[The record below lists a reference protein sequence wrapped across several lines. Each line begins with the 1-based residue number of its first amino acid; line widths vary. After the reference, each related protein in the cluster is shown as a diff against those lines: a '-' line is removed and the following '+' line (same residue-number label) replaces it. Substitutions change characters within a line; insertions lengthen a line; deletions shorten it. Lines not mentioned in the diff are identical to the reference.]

1 MESDDS
7 YYPGLESEAG
17 ALSPSHDGL
26 GSHDECPHDE
36 PGGSSRKNKRNKRP
50 MPDCDYSRPLKRQKG
65 CFNVAYLELLNREI
79 EDAAE
84 RICIKDVF
92 DAPQTQLG
100 LVIWSPIEKQQLFE
114 ALGRLGRHDLAGI
127 AAFIQSKSQ
136 VQVSQYIHHLQ
147 TACSQKQALSRRSIV
162 ELAEIPAAVQ
172 VGPQCCHVQEEA
184 ADCISLKQ
192 EHREVHQEEEK
203 WGSLWNLTPEIAR
216 EWERDQGD
224 DDSNATRPPFTSLLN
239 LAKWLK
245 LAQRFYMNSS
255 VPTGNWTYFDESPPS
270 IWATA
275 FDDFYSLALSL
286 TRRLV
291 QTTLYVSMSR
301 LRAQSALDPRPENI
315 VRKGDALAAIAT
327 LSMPCDSHKHWIGLA
342 RRLRLNVYEE
352 LPGPM
357 QECDMKP
364 MSYNQVE
371 SALHIERNGQDLALQ
386 QIHVNSQRQE
396 SFQQSPQEDDN
407 DDDDDDDYE
416 NYSNEPKNH
425 QEYYNND
432 EKMDGR
438 NHDHGPLDKHDARLD
453 SVRFDDIAHEVDE
466 VLRFSAA
473 GLRDISSARNAI
485 GHRIMAERWQEEQA
499 ERHDAF
505 ASYQAE
511 QNMWRI
517 LDKKPPVGLAK
528 IQDPGKIERC
538 TFNMDSVWPLKGDW
552 SSQLD
557 YQGEWE
563 TLDRDINQ
571 TSVLN

>member
-7 YYPGLESEAG
+7 YYPGLESETG
-17 ALSPSHDGL
+17 ELLPNHDRL
-26 GSHDECPHDE
+26 HSHDESPHDE
-36 PGGSSRKNKRNKRP
+36 PGRRSRKKKRH
-50 MPDCDYSRPLKRQKG
+50 MPDCDYVRPLKRQKG
-65 CFNVAYLELLNREI
+65 CFNVAYLDLLNREI

-84 RICIKDVF
+84 RICINHVF

-127 AAFIQSKSQ
+127 TAFIQSKSL

-147 TACSQKQALSRRSIV
+147 SACSQKQALNRRSIV
-162 ELAEIPAAVQ
+162 QLAEIPAAVE

-192 EHREVHQEEEK
+192 EHREVQQEEEK
-203 WGSLWNLTPEIAR
+203 WGPLWNVTPELAR
-216 EWERDQGD
+216 EWERDQIED
-224 DDSNATRPPFTSLLN
+224 ESKATRPPFTRFLN

-255 VPTGNWTYFDESPPS
+255 IPTGNWTYFDESPPS

-275 FDDFYSLALSL
+275 FEDFYSLALSL

-301 LRAQSALDPRPENI
+301 LRAQSGLDPCPENI

-327 LSMPCDSHKHWIGLA
+327 LSMPCDSQQHWVGLA
-342 RRLRLNVYEE
+342 RRLHLDVYEE
-352 LPGPM
+352 PPGPM
-357 QECDMKP
+357 QECGMKP

-371 SALHIERNGQDLALQ
+371 SALHLERNGEDLALQ
-386 QIHVNSQRQE
+386 QVHVKAQRQE
-396 SFQQSPQEDDN
+396 SSQESPKGH
-407 DDDDDDDYE
+407 DDDDDDNDE
-416 NYSNEPKNH
+416 NKID
-425 QEYYNND
+425 QEYYNDND
-432 EKMDGR
+432 ETDGR
-438 NHDHGPLDKHDARLD
+438 KHDHRRLDKQDARLD
-453 SVRFDDIAHEVDE
+453 SIRFDSDISHEVDE

-473 GLRDISSARNAI
+473 GLRDISSARRAI
-485 GHRIMAERWQEEQA
+485 KHRIMAERWQEEQA

-517 LDKKPPVGLAK
+517 LDKKPPLGIPK

-538 TFNMDSVWPLKGDW
+538 TFSMDSMWPLKGDW

-563 TLDRDINQ
+563 TLDRDINK